1 MSAQSAPLTER
12 KYYLPF
18 VLVTSLFFMWAIG
31 VNLNDVLI
39 PHLKKA
45 FELSDFESSFI
56 QVAFFGG
63 YFLAAFPAGWLME
76 KIGYKGGIV
85 LGLLICATGT
95 LLFLPAANSRIYA
108 FFLFALF
115 VMSSGQSFL
124 EVGANPYVTV
134 LGPPA
139 SSERR
144 LNFAQSFNAVGAV
157 LVPLLGSAFIL
168 SGVEYTHE
176 QRIAM
181 TPQQLDAYIA
191 SEANMVKIPYMIIT
205 ALFLAVAA
213 MIYFAHLPE
222 VKPHESEAE
231 ETHAASAQESEK
243 ITRPPDITLFAVL
256 ELLTAAYVILVGFG
270 SLLGIT
276 AFRPLLSWFGGAG
289 HETFIAVLLLLS
301 GALSAVSGVG
311 LFMQKNWARM
321 ITMVCAA
328 VDILFGSIGVI
339 LSVVDFNLTDLAR
352 SLAWLIMPVLIIW
365 YLSRP
370 RMKQVFGVG
379 PGSVESHPHLVK
391 GVIAQFFYV
400 GAQVGVGSFVIRF
413 TKHTM
418 PDTLNN
424 IAARFAG
431 THIGEGSF
439 LERLQAHLTPN
450 NAEKAAALF
459 LVAHQFGFMI
469 GRFSGSAIMKRVP
482 APKLLSLFGIGA
494 LICVAVGISAPGLTS
509 VLAIVLVGFFNSI
522 QFPTIF
528 ALSLKNLGTLTKRGS
543 SLLVMS
549 IIGGALIPAVM
560 GRLSDLTNIRVAFI
574 WPLICYAYVTYFA
587 LRGYKTTGEVA
598 VGEEAAATGA

>member
-1 MSAQSAPLTER
+1 MTSQSAPLTER

-45 FELSDFESSFI
+45 FELTDFQSSFI
-56 QVAFFGG
+56 QFAFFGG
-63 YFLAAFPAGWLME
+63 YFLAAFPAGRLME

-95 LLFLPAANSRIYA
+95 LLFLPAANSRVYA

-134 LGPPA
+134 LGAPA

-176 QRIAM
+176 QRAAM
-181 TPQQLDAYIA
+181 TPPQLDAYIT
-191 SEANMVKIPYMIIT
+191 SEANMVKVPYLIIT

-222 VKPHESEAE
+222 VQAEA
-231 ETHAASAQESEK
+231 HSDK
-243 ITRPPDITLFAVL
+243 N
-256 ELLTAAYVILVGFG
+256 
-270 SLLGIT
+270 
-276 AFRPLLSWFGGAG
+276 GAG
-289 HETFIAVLLLLS
+289 KGKDRV
-301 GALSAVSGVG
+301 
-311 LFMQKNWARM
+311 MN
-321 ITMVCAA
+321 
-328 VDILFGSIGVI
+328 
-339 LSVVDFNLTDLAR
+339 
-352 SLAWLIMPVLIIW
+352 
-365 YLSRP
+365 
-370 RMKQVFGVG
+370 
-379 PGSVESHPHLVK
+379 HPHLIK

-413 TKHTM
+413 TQRTM
-418 PDTLNN
+418 PDVLRG
-424 IAARFAG
+424 IAARFAT

-439 LERLQAHLTPN
+439 LERLQAHLTPSSP
-450 NAEKAAALF
+450 EKAAALF

-469 GRFSGSAIMKRVP
+469 GRFSGSAMMKRIP
-482 APKLLSLFGIGA
+482 APRLLSIFGFGA
-494 LICVAVGISAPGLTS
+494 LICVAIGISTPGLIS

-522 QFPTIF
+522 MFPTIF
-528 ALSLKNLGTLTKRGS
+528 ALSLKNLGPLTKRGS

-549 IIGGALIPAVM
+549 IIGGGLIPPVM
-560 GRLSDLTNIRVAFI
+560 GKISDLTNIRTAFI
-574 WPLICYAYVTYFA
+574 MPLICYAYVTYFA
-587 LRGYKTTGEVA
+587 LRGYKTTGEAA
-598 VGEEAAATGA
+598 VGEEAAASGA